1 MADEEK
7 NKQEEHTIDLTNLGP
22 SPFDEVHER
31 YIEAVNEVVD
41 SDPTSREFL
50 VAIRNSPDQEIS
62 QLSRTETKKY
72 DLLWIQHFENAIP
85 ALENISKDPKKHI
98 RLERYITPIELAR
111 KITNESVIHLASHTQ
126 YIKDID
132 KDGNIIPNK
141 ILTVS
146 AEDEY
151 AIYENRFIK
160 TCIERALNFINKR
173 YDYITKHADT
183 RDSDAVVVKNK
194 VQVGDVLYEYETK
207 VKISVPS
214 ADEGNRETN
223 ELLLKKITLL
233 RRRLAYLAQSWF
245 MEQLKD
251 CKPVNSPIMLTN
263 IIVKNP
269 NYKKAHI
276 LWKFME
282 SYDKLGISIHVK
294 ETSAKFDEPYVDEL
308 QKNMFGGI
316 ISLQT
321 NKTRMIDLAKVKAYR
336 IQPKIGNR
344 VIDKDFLDSKFD
356 IEGRYVGGIG
366 TSEIS
371 RNLTPKM
378 RNLRKKQEQAR
389 LAKLKVLEQKRLE
402 REKQR
407 AIAKQKE
414 EERIAK
420 MRAEQKAAEERARI
434 AFEKAEAKRLEEER
448 IAREKAREKA
458 ILDAERDALNRAR
471 ENAKRQAEQDR
482 LAELK
487 VLRPSGLTEEEEE
500 EKRLLEE
507 AEEMFRIEEE
517 SRRAR
522 MEEIK
527 AKEEARKQAIED
539 KIKAREQ
546 ARLEREQR
554 QRELLLEEERRRQQS
569 FRNELIAKAQAK
581 LEALRMAQEAYRR
594 NAGLDDMDEED
605 DFTYVEDVDNN
616 ISSEEESSSNLESS
630 TSLEEENESTF
641 EEEENITNEEENVE
655 AHLEDDEEIE
665 DHSDYIENE
674 EEAKKIVD
682 QEFEEEEDE
691 EAFDDDD
698 DFDFEY
704 SNDNNNNA

>member
-7 NKQEEHTIDLTNLGP
+7 NKQVESPVDLSNLGP
-22 SPFDEVHER
+22 SPFDDVHKR

-141 ILTVS
+141 ILTVT

-151 AIYENRFIK
+151 GIYENRFIK

-194 VQVGDVLYEYETK
+194 VQVGEVLYEYETK

-214 ADEGNRETN
+214 ADEGNREAN
-223 ELLLKKITLL
+223 ELLLKKIALL
-233 RRRLAYLAQSWF
+233 RRRLAYLSQSWF

-356 IEGRYVGGIG
+356 IEGRYVGGTG
-366 TSEIS
+366 SSEIS

-407 AIAKQKE
+407 ALAKQKE

-507 AEEMFRIEEE
+507 AEEMFKIEEE

-527 AKEEARKQAIED
+527 AKEEARKKAIED
-539 KIKAREQ
+539 KIAAREQ
-546 ARLEREQR
+546 AKLEREQR
-554 QRELLLEEERRRQQS
+554 QREMLLEEERRRQQS
-569 FRNELIAKAQAK
+569 LRNELIAKAQAK

-594 NAGLDDMDEED
+594 NAGLDEFDEED
-605 DFTYVEDVDNN
+605 DDFTYAEDIDNN
-616 ISSEEESSSNLESS
+616 IDNQEESSETLETS
-630 TSLEEENESTF
+630 TSLEEDNESTLLEQ
-641 EEEENITNEEENVE
+641 EEINEENN
-655 AHLEDDEEIE
+655 EDDNSNEEEIE
-665 DHSDYIENE
+665 DNSDYIENE

-682 QEFEEEEDE
+682 QQFEEEEDE
-691 EAFDDDD
+691 ESFDDD

-704 SNDNNNNA
+704 SDDNNNNA